1 MLEDIMKCNE
11 KTYVPNWPPFENQQ
25 KMFEGLQEVKAY
37 NGTLHTETIRLK
49 EFMDEFKV
57 QVCQAIDNLYSE
69 ITSEM
74 NKKIDLDLE
83 VMRVY

>member
-1 MLEDIMKCNE
+1 
-11 KTYVPNWPPFENQQ
+11 
-25 KMFEGLQEVKAY
+25 MFERLQEVKEY
-37 NGTLHTETIRLK
+37 NGMLHAETIRLK
-49 EFMDEFKV
+49 EFMDGFKV
-57 QVCQAIDNLYSE
+57 QVCEAIDNLYSE